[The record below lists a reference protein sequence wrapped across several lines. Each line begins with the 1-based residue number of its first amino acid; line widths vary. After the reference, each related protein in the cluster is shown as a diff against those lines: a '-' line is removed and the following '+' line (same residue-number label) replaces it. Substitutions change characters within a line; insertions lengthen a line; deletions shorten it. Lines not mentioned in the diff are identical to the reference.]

1 MILSLAGQAQLGGR
15 EWETGLSDP
24 FLKIKKS
31 NLILKKKQPDFVHLS
46 VKFSIQNVVLRVSRR
61 KNSNFVHLW
70 VKFSIQNVVLRVSRR
85 KSSKNFPCEAF
96 FIVFLT
102 KCLLKCTNSTNP
114 SLP

>member
-31 NLILKKKQPDFVHLS
+31 NLILKKIQPDF

-61 KNSNFVHLW
+61 KNS
-70 VKFSIQNVVLRVSRR
+70 
-85 KSSKNFPCEAF
+85 KNFPCEVF

-102 KCLLKCTNSTNP
+102 KCLLKCTNSTKP